1 MNIIITNIH
10 KEEAWEIRHKVM
22 WPDKEFEFIKLDN
35 DESGIHYG
43 LYKDN
48 QIVSV
53 LSLFV
58 TNNEGQ
64 FRKFATLSE
73 EQGNGFGSVL
83 LNYVIK
89 EGVNLGLKRI
99 WCNAREQK
107 VGFYQKFG
115 MQATGEGF
123 MKAGKAYIIME
134 MTLNNV

>member
-22 WPDKEFEFIKLDN
+22 WPDKEFDFIKLDN

-73 EQGNGFGSVL
+73 EQGNGLGSVL

-89 EGVNLGLKRI
+89 EGV
-99 WCNAREQK
+99 
-107 VGFYQKFG
+107 
-115 MQATGEGF
+115 T
-123 MKAGKAYIIME
+123 
-134 MTLNNV
+134 